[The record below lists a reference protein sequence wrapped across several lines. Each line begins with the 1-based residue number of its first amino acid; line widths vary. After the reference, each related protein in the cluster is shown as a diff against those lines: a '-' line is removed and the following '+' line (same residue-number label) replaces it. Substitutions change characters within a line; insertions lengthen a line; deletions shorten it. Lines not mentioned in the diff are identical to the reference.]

1 MKRLLLSLAAAAT
14 LTAAAQDNL
23 KWALTEPKGGETVLM
38 ERVGFLLASDND
50 DTFSIV
56 CTDGHIIGGASE
68 VTFSQV
74 DPTAIDSPKGGGEA
88 PAINIAAG
96 NELRIT
102 SCAAGTEIAVIDGS
116 GRRVAAGRADGA
128 TTAISIAAL
137 PQGVYILKA
146 GKTSVKF
153 MKK

>member
-1 MKRLLLSLAAAAT
+1 MKRLLLSLAADAT
-14 LTAAAQDNL
+14 LPAAAHDNL
-23 KWALTEPKGGETVLM
+23 KWAMTEPKGGETVLM

-68 VTFSQV
+68 VSFIQV
-74 DPTAIDSPKGGGEA
+74 DPTGISSPKGDATA
-88 PAINIAAG
+88 PAVYGTAG
-96 NELRIT
+96 RELHIT
-102 SCAAGTEIAVIDGS
+102 GCAPGTEIAVFDGG
-116 GRRVAAGRADGA
+116 GRRVAATKAGEA
-128 TTAISIAAL
+128 TTTISIAAL